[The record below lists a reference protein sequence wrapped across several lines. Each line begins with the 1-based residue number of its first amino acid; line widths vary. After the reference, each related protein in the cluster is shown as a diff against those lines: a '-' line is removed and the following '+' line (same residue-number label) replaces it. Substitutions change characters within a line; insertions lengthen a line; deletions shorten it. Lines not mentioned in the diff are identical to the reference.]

1 MFFNIV
7 KDKVVKDLLHFV
19 IVSTVDCQD
28 VSKHIPR
35 MVDSFVD
42 SLLALDFPLI
52 FKPGFSHC
60 VVHED
65 IVVGSS

>member
-28 VSKHIPR
+28 VSKDISC

-42 SLLALDFPLI
+42 SLLALDLPLI
-52 FKPGFSHC
+52 FKPGFGHC